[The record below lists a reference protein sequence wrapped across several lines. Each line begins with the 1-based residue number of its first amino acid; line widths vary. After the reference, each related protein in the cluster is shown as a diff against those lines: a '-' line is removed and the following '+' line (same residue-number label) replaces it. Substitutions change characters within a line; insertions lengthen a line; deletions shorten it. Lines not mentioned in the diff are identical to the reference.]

1 MKRLALMFALVALFA
16 TPSFAISEFGKQ
28 FKDQVMDSDAPDEFK
43 KAVKKAN
50 CYVCHVKGK
59 DKKEVRNEYG
69 QAVKK
74 FLTAEDFPREYLKS
88 NPEEAKA
95 KILEGFKKANEIK
108 STDGRTFGEK
118 IKANELPATDS
129 GI

>member
-1 MKRLALMFALVALFA
+1 MKRLALMFVLVAVFA
-16 TPSFAISEFGKQ
+16 TPSFAITEFSKQ
-28 FKDQVMDSDAPDEFK
+28 FKDQVMTSDAPAEFK

-69 QAVKK
+69 QAVMK
-74 FLTAEDFPREYLKS
+74 FLKAEDFPKEYLKS

-95 KILEGFKKANEIK
+95 KILEGFKQANELK
-108 STDGRTFGEK
+108 STDSRTFGDK
-118 IKANELPATDS
+118 IKANELPASDS
-129 GI
+129 GA